1 MKNTITTA
9 LVAIISGVMMMQ
21 AVALITLPERN
32 KTIYTDYNDH
42 LASEQI
48 SAEWEAKA
56 KAEWIAEFGDA
67 QPNLTTESRIYLEQ
81 ETAKLQD
88 LRNGK

>member
-1 MKNTITTA
+1 
-9 LVAIISGVMMMQ
+9 MMQ
-21 AVALITLPERN
+21 AVALMTLPERN
-32 KTIYTDYNDH
+32 AVTYTDYNDH

-56 KAEWIAEFGDA
+56 KAEWASEFGDVP
-67 QPNLTTESRIYLEQ
+67 PNLTTESRVYLEQ
-81 ETAKLQD
+81 ETARLQG

>member
-9 LVAIISGVMMMQ
+9 LVAIISGLMMMQ
-21 AVALITLPERN
+21 AVALMTLPERN
-32 KTIYTDYNDH
+32 AVTYTDYNDH

-48 SAEWEAKA
+48 SAEWESKA
-56 KAEWIAEFGDA
+56 KAEWVSEFGDT
-67 QPNLTTESRIYLEQ
+67 QPNLNAESQSYLEQ
-81 ETAKLQD
+81 ETARLQG

>member
-9 LVAIISGVMMMQ
+9 LVAVISGVMMMQ
-21 AVALITLPERN
+21 AVALMTLPERN
-32 KTIYTDYNDH
+32 KVTCTDYNDH

-48 SAEWEAKA
+48 SAEWESKA
-56 KAEWIAEFGDA
+56 KADWMAEFGDA
-67 QPNLTTESRIYLEQ
+67 QPNLNAEAQLYLEQ
-81 ETAKLQD
+81 ETARLQG

>member
-1 MKNTITTA
+1 MKLITTA
-9 LVAIISGVMMMQ
+9 LIAIISGLMMMQ

-32 KTIYTDYNDH
+32 KTTYTDYNDH

-48 SAEWEAKA
+48 SAEWESKA

-67 QPNLTTESRIYLEQ
+67 QPNLSAEAQLYLEQ
-81 ETAKLQD
+81 ETAKLQS